1 MTKQVLLRWGAAL
14 ALTYSFLRWL
24 LPPLLPF
31 LIALTVAVIIE
42 PWVLF
47 CLRRLRFKRKF
58 SAVVFST
65 ALVGGVL
72 GVTCALA
79 LRLAAEAALWLEQL
93 PAILSRLPEMVS
105 GLEQRYQIFLSACP
119 AEVEEWVT
127 QGVGR
132 MAEEGPA
139 RLGNLSGQIIAWASS
154 CLSCLPTAL
163 LFGVTTLLAIY
174 YTALSYPDMV
184 RFVKRQIPAR
194 WQSYAKGVVRSLRST
209 LWKWLKAQSLLWL
222 ITFCFL
228 LGGFWLLR
236 LPYALLMAAV
246 TTLVD
251 ALPVLGTGTVLV
263 PWALFHLLLGTP
275 LHGAALLA
283 LYAVITLVRSLLE
296 PKLVASQVGLPPLAA
311 LIAMY
316 MGYCLFGLG
325 GMILL
330 PILLLFVKQLQ
341 DGGFVRVWR

>member
-1 MTKQVLLRWGAAL
+1 M
-14 ALTYSFLRWL
+14 
-24 LPPLLPF
+24 
-31 LIALTVAVIIE
+31 
-42 PWVLF
+42 
-47 CLRRLRFKRKF
+47 
-58 SAVVFST
+58 
-65 ALVGGVL
+65 L
-72 GVTCALA
+72 GVQSCA
-79 LRLAAEAALWLEQL
+79 
-93 PAILSRLPEMVS
+93 
-105 GLEQRYQIFLSACP
+105 
-119 AEVEEWVT
+119 
-127 QGVGR
+127 
-132 MAEEGPA
+132 
-139 RLGNLSGQIIAWASS
+139 
-154 CLSCLPTAL
+154 
-163 LFGVTTLLAIY
+163 
-174 YTALSYPDMV
+174 
-184 RFVKRQIPAR
+184 IPI
-194 WQSYAKGVVRSLRST
+194 
-209 LWKWLKAQSLLWL
+209 LKAQSLLWL

-251 ALPVLGTGTVLV
+251 ALPVLGTGTVLL